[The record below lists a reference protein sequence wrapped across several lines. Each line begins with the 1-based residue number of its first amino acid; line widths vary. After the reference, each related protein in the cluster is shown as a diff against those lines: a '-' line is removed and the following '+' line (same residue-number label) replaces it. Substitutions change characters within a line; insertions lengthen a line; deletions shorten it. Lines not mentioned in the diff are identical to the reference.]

1 MSDTLGRRLIN
12 ASAVLTL
19 LVVLIF
25 AGMLYAISDLR
36 NAGRQERHSEQ
47 VIAASSAM
55 QTLVLNLETSS
66 RGYLITHE
74 EPFLGP
80 GRATSTASLRRPP
93 RSPLW

>member
-1 MSDTLGRRLIN
+1 
-12 ASAVLTL
+12 
-19 LVVLIF
+19 
-25 AGMLYAISDLR
+25 MLYAISDLR

-80 GRATSTASLRRPP
+80 WTRNVDGFPAQAATFVARE
-93 RSPLW
+93 